1 MLLGDGVLPR
11 RDDLHGQR
19 LHLRRRDRDLR
30 VGLAGRVEAEGGARA
45 GRGAGGVGEGEG
57 EALALGDAA
66 ATVLKD
72 VVRKRGLK
80 QNKRGGKKTKKQ
92 QQRNVKSSKIWNL

>member
-1 MLLGDGVLPR
+1 MLLGDGVLPGG
-11 RDDLHGQR
+11 DDLHGWR
-19 LHLRRRDRDLR
+19 LHFRRRDRDLR
-30 VGLAGRVEAEGGARA
+30 VGLPRRVEAGGGAWA

-66 ATVLKD
+66 AAVLKD

-80 QNKRGGKKTKKQ
+80 KNNREM
-92 QQRNVKSSKIWNL
+92 